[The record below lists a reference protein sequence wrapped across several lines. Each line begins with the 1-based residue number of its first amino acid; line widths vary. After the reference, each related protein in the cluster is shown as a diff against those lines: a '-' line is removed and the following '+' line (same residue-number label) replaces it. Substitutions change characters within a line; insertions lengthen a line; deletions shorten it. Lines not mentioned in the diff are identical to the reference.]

1 MLAKELVTAEVMPL
15 KTSDTCAEAMNAME
29 EYGVSHL
36 PIVNNRQFLGLV
48 SENDILNHANLQ
60 DPLGNVKLSLV
71 NAAISGTEHVFDV
84 MKIIS
89 ELKLSLLPV
98 IDQQN
103 NFIGVITLQ
112 HLIEELTNNISV
124 LNPGGIIILEMSEN
138 NYSMSEIAQIV
149 ESNDAKILNAFVTSF
164 RDSTQIQVT
173 LKINKIDLAAV
184 LQTFNRYNYTIKAAF
199 SERDDLDDLKERF
212 DSLMNYLNI

>member
-124 LNPGGIIILEMSEN
+124 LNHGGIIILEMSEN